1 MQLPQRYVPICSA
14 KTRVLKMKRIEL
26 VIDPGTF
33 DRFRDAARD
42 LNLSDYDVTEV
53 RRTLPASIRDRQRLY
68 RGREF
73 VLDLVE
79 RLKIDLMVADDA
91 AMQIARELVESVRP
105 ESMAILRLEHAVL
118 VTGQAPVVTG
128 QAPVRSTRIAAVPN
142 PPALAA
148 AH

>member
-1 MQLPQRYVPICSA
+1 
-14 KTRVLKMKRIEL
+14 MKRIEL
-26 VIDPGTF
+26 VIDPGTL
-33 DRFRDAARD
+33 DRFRDAAKD
-42 LNLSDYDVTEV
+42 LNLSDFEVTEV
-53 RRTLPASIRDRQRLY
+53 RRTLPAGIRERQRLY

-73 VLDLVE
+73 VLYLVE

>member
-1 MQLPQRYVPICSA
+1 
-14 KTRVLKMKRIEL
+14 MKRIEL

-53 RRTLPASIRDRQRLY
+53 RRTLPASIRERQRLF

-79 RLKIDLMVADDA
+79 RLKIDLLVADDV
-91 AMQIARELVESVRP
+91 AMQTARELVESVRP
-105 ESMAILRLEHAVL
+105 ESMAILRLEQSVL
-118 VTGQAPVVTG
+118 LTSQAG
-128 QAPVRSTRIAAVPN
+128 VRSPRIAAVPTS
-142 PPALAA
+142 AVLAA
-148 AH
+148 TH

>member
-1 MQLPQRYVPICSA
+1 MR
-14 KTRVLKMKRIEL
+14 RIEL

-33 DRFRDAARD
+33 DRFSDAAKD

-53 RRTLPASIRDRQRLY
+53 RRTLPASIRERQRLY

-79 RLKIDLMVADDA
+79 LLKIDRMVADDV

-105 ESMAILRLEHAVL
+105 ESMAILRLEQAV
-118 VTGQAPVVTG
+118 VVTS
-128 QAPVRSTRIAAVPN
+128 QATVRSPRIAAVPTS
-142 PPALAA
+142 PALAA
-148 AH
+148 TP

>member
-1 MQLPQRYVPICSA
+1 
-14 KTRVLKMKRIEL
+14 MKRIEL
-26 VIDPGTF
+26 VIDPGIF

-53 RRTLPASIRDRQRLY
+53 RRTLPASIRERQRLY

-105 ESMAILRLEHAVL
+105 ESMAILRLEQAVL
-118 VTGQAPVVTG
+118 LTSQAS
-128 QAPVRSTRIAAVPN
+128 VRPPRIAAVPTS
-142 PPALAA
+142 PALAA

>member
-1 MQLPQRYVPICSA
+1 
-14 KTRVLKMKRIEL
+14 MKRIEL
-26 VIDPGTF
+26 VIDPGTL
-33 DRFRDAARD
+33 DRFRDAAKD
-42 LNLSDYDVTEV
+42 LNLSDFEVTEV
-53 RRTLPASIRDRQRLY
+53 RRTLSAGIRERQRLY

>member
-1 MQLPQRYVPICSA
+1 
-14 KTRVLKMKRIEL
+14 MKRIEL
-26 VIDPGTF
+26 VIDPGTL
-33 DRFRDAARD
+33 DRFRDAAKD
-42 LNLSDYDVTEV
+42 LNLSDFEVSEV
-53 RRTLPASIRDRQRLY
+53 RRTLPAGIRERQRLY